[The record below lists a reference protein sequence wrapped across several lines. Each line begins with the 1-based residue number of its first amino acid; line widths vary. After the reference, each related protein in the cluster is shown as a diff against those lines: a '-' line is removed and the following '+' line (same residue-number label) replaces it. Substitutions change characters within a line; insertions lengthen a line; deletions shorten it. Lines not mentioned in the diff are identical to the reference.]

1 MSEPWA
7 GPADVDGYQIV
18 PITNTAD
25 LYREGK
31 RMRHCVGSYT
41 YDVTGHRC
49 YFYHVE
55 KKGKPIATAQLLRGG
70 TKPKLGQVRG
80 PCNSIVDKKVIQILR
95 KWVRQIKEVPAL
107 ERPFQTEIS
116 GPRLAQLDDEI
127 PF

>member
-1 MSEPWA
+1 
-7 GPADVDGYQIV
+7 
-18 PITNTAD
+18 
-25 LYREGK
+25 
-31 RMRHCVGSYT
+31 MRHCVGSYANET
-41 YDVTGHRC
+41 LLGEC

-55 KKGKPIATAQLLRGG
+55 KEGQPIATAQLLREG

-80 PCNSIVDKKVIQILR
+80 PCNSIVDKKIMQILR

-107 ERPFQTEIS
+107 ERPGLTEAD